1 MNIEINTDNNLLQNR
16 TKSTNCDGLSVSKK
30 IDLFER
36 YLKENSN
43 ESIHSNT
50 IFEGYN
56 IGRILI
62 QLRYLMKN
70 NLIKYNSEEF
80 KRMENLGLLENTKET
95 IYVKIKRLK
104 QFCEKHPYAFSN
116 IYRLRK
122 ALNKKEKMEFEKV
135 FKDYTYIRERKSR
148 GKLPQKLEEELNNSQ
163 IGGVFKKDD
172 IGELY
177 EKYEIGDKEKR
188 QIINEFGNME
198 NLKKSYKKYMIKL
211 ANAKNY
217 NEIHRIK
224 IENKESAM
232 ENPKIPLVRN
242 FYLGSQSLEKQ
253 KALLNFISYM
263 YGEKYAT
270 NIILGPE
277 VDVILEKILR
287 EILTDRERHIVEFK
301 FGLKR
306 EEEIPKEVRNMKQQS
321 MYQIMCYQVVRKMRK
336 KEIKD
341 VFFNHLYK
349 PSEEFI
355 RAYFSK
361 MDVFEK
367 DSEQLSDEDKQELL
381 NMIDV
386 ENENIGVI
394 DEDTIEEM
402 AIENINFSTQL
413 LYKAM
418 KYNGVN
424 TVGDLLEK
432 ARSKKDLLT
441 MAYIGNKEAEE
452 IIEKLSELGITI
464 YNGVKTR
471 EKIGLEIK
479 SLNLSHRSYMVLARN
494 EIHTVEQLVERIK
507 SKDDLLQLRWIG
519 ETTANEIIEKLAEN
533 GITIYKD
540 ENEEA
545 IKIALSKLRIQQE
558 KMQELDANILYLKK
572 QREVGEQLKNQ
583 SKGEDDNG
591 R

>member
-16 TKSTNCDGLSVSKK
+16 TRSTNCDGLSVSKK
-30 IDLFER
+30 IDLFEK

-70 NLIKYNSEEF
+70 NLIKYNSEEL

-122 ALNKKEKMEFEKV
+122 DLNKKEKMEFEKV

-163 IGGVFKKDD
+163 IGGVFKKED

-287 EILTDRERHIVEFK
+287 EMLTDRERHIVEFK

-341 VFFNHLYK
+341 VFLNHLYK

-361 MDVFEK
+361 RDVFEK
-367 DSEQLSDEDKQELL
+367 DSEQLSDGDKQELL

-494 EIHTVEQLVERIK
+494 EIYTVEQLVERIK

-572 QREVGEQLKNQ
+572 QREVGEQLENQ

>member
-30 IDLFER
+30 IDLFKR

-122 ALNKKEKMEFEKV
+122 DLNKKEKMEFEKV

-163 IGGVFKKDD
+163 IGGVFKKED

-287 EILTDRERHIVEFK
+287 EMLTDRERHIVEFK

-341 VFFNHLYK
+341 VFLNHLYK

-361 MDVFEK
+361 RDVFEK
-367 DSEQLSDEDKQELL
+367 DSEQLSDGDKQELL

>member
-122 ALNKKEKMEFEKV
+122 DLNKKEKMEFEKV

-198 NLKKSYKKYMIKL
+198 KLKKSYKKYMIKL

-270 NIILGPE
+270 NIILEPE

-287 EILTDRERHIVEFK
+287 EMLTDRERHIVEFK

-494 EIHTVEQLVERIK
+494 EIYTVEQLVERIK

-572 QREVGEQLKNQ
+572 QREVGEQLENQ

>member
-122 ALNKKEKMEFEKV
+122 DLNKKEKMEFEKV

-163 IGGVFKKDD
+163 IGGVFKKED

-277 VDVILEKILR
+277 VDVVLEKILR
-287 EILTDRERHIVEFK
+287 EMLTDRERHIVEFK

-341 VFFNHLYK
+341 VFLNHLYK

-361 MDVFEK
+361 RDVFEK
-367 DSEQLSDEDKQELL
+367 DSEQLSDGDKQELL

>member
-122 ALNKKEKMEFEKV
+122 DLNKKEKMEFEKV

-148 GKLPQKLEEELNNSQ
+148 GKLPKKLEEELNNSQ

-198 NLKKSYKKYMIKL
+198 KLKKSYKKYMIKL

-287 EILTDRERHIVEFK
+287 EMLTDRERHIVEFK

-361 MDVFEK
+361 RDVFEK
-367 DSEQLSDEDKQELL
+367 DSEQLSDGDKQELL

-572 QREVGEQLKNQ
+572 QREVGEQLENQ

>member
-122 ALNKKEKMEFEKV
+122 DLNKKEKMEFEKV

-163 IGGVFKKDD
+163 IGGVFKKED

-287 EILTDRERHIVEFK
+287 EMLTDRERHIVEFK

-341 VFFNHLYK
+341 VFLNHLYK

-361 MDVFEK
+361 RDVFEK
-367 DSEQLSDEDKQELL
+367 DSEQLSDGDKQELL

-494 EIHTVEQLVERIK
+494 EIYTVEQLVERIK

-519 ETTANEIIEKLAEN
+519 EGTANEIIEKLAEN

-572 QREVGEQLKNQ
+572 QREVGEQLENQ

>member
-135 FKDYTYIRERKSR
+135 FKDYTYIRERRSR

-583 SKGEDDNG
+583 SKGEDVNG

>member
-122 ALNKKEKMEFEKV
+122 DLNKKEKMEFEKV

-163 IGGVFKKDD
+163 IGGVFKKED

-287 EILTDRERHIVEFK
+287 EMLTDRERHIVEFK

-494 EIHTVEQLVERIK
+494 EIYTVEQLVERIK

-572 QREVGEQLKNQ
+572 QREVGEQLENQ